1 MRKQTAFRMTR
12 KAILDYRQ
20 ARIHY
25 WEDESNTTRQTQC
38 QEALEQVKG
47 ALRQLIRP
55 HLSVSGVNPSAQP
68 TSDRLVEVTFMAA
81 ALLENYETLTR
92 TDNLE
97 LELYLFPNAIAPL
110 ETAFLIL
117 SSGW

>member
-1 MRKQTAFRMTR
+1 MAGRKPPA
-12 KAILDYRQ
+12 
-20 ARIHY
+20 
-25 WEDESNTTRQTQC
+25 TTSERT
-38 QEALEQVKG
+38 G
-47 ALRQLIRP
+47 
-55 HLSVSGVNPSAQP
+55 
-68 TSDRLVEVTFMAA
+68 EVIFIAA

-117 SSGW
+117 SSGG